1 MRAFLKRLRRDESG
15 AAGVEYG
22 ILVAAVAAAIVIS
35 AFTIG
40 DAVSNAFSFTATSIT
55 DNCDAPC
62 DAAPAPN

>member
-22 ILVAAVAAAIVIS
+22 ILVAAVAAAIVVS

-40 DAVSNAFSFTATSIT
+40 GSVSNAFSWTATQIT
-55 DNCDAPC
+55 TSCKTPC
-62 DAAPAPN
+62 K